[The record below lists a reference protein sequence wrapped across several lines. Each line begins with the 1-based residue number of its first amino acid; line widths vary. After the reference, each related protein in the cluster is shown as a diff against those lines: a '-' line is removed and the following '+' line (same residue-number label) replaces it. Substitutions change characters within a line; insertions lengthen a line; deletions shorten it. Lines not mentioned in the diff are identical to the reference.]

1 MGRGIGTATR
11 MAPVGHG
18 DGDDNEAPPEGK
30 AYEVRHEGVSVRGQ
44 AYDTRHRHERNT
56 VHER

>member
-1 MGRGIGTATR
+1 